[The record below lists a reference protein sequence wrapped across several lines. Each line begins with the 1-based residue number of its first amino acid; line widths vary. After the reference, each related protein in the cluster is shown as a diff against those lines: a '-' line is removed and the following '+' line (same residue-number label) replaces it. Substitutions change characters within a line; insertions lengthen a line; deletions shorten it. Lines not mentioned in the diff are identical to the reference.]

1 MITKINIIFFF
12 ILISSVSNAQIIFN
26 KAIGGTG
33 DDKANCVKQTLDH
46 GYIIVGSTNSF
57 GAGGLDVYAIK
68 TDKNGDTM
76 WTRTYGGIYDD
87 VGNAVIQNPDST
99 YMIVGYTFSFGS
111 GQQDVYLIKI
121 DKNGNLLWSR
131 TYGGNNFESGNDIK
145 RNSLGYY
152 YITGYTYSY
161 GAGNEDVYLLKIKSN
176 GDTVWTRTFGGA
188 NGDETGN
195 SVNLTS
201 TGGCLITGSTNSFG
215 AGNFDLYVVI
225 DRKSV
230 V

>member
-68 TDKNGDTM
+68 TDKNGDTI

-87 VGNAVIQNPDST
+87 VGNSVIQNPDST
-99 YMIVGYTFSFGS
+99 YMIVGYTSSFGA
-111 GQQDVYLIKI
+111 GQQNVYLIKI

-152 YITGYTYSY
+152 YITGYTYS
-161 GAGNEDVYLLKIKSN
+161 
-176 GDTVWTRTFGGA
+176 
-188 NGDETGN
+188 
-195 SVNLTS
+195 
-201 TGGCLITGSTNSFG
+201 
-215 AGNFDLYVVI
+215 